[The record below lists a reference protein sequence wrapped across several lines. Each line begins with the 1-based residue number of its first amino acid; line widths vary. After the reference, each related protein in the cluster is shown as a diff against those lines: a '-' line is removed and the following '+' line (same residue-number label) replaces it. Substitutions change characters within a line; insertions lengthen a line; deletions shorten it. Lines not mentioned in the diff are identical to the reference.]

1 MSTDDKAHTPG
12 PWHATL
18 HQVGDENNVRV
29 ADCYSLE
36 KGHDTARA
44 NARLIAAAP
53 DLLAALV
60 EIEQHAYDDDTP
72 QEDILADFDRMRG
85 IARDAIAKARG
96 AEGEWS
102 ELARLR
108 ALNAELVAA
117 LEALLLLADPC
128 ESAVGIARAAIAKAR
143 GEQA

>member
-53 DLLAALV
+53 DLLAAL
-60 EIEQHAYDDDTP
+60 
-72 QEDILADFDRMRG
+72 
-85 IARDAIAKARG
+85 
-96 AEGEWS
+96 
-102 ELARLR
+102 
-108 ALNAELVAA
+108 
-117 LEALLLLADPC
+117 EALLLLADPC
-128 ESAVGIARAAIAKAR
+128 ESAVGVARAAIAKAR